1 MQRYLSFF
9 CFLIILTIQPSIF
22 GKSDGTIEKLPNG
35 VSLHQL
41 DNGIKVLLIENPI
54 LPMIGINTV
63 VKVGSAY
70 ETFATSG
77 MSHMLEHLLFN
88 GTDTMTQ
95 KELYD
100 AADRIG
106 GYNNASTS
114 EYYTNYMMVTP
125 SENIEEGIK
134 IQSGMLFHSILP
146 EDKFEK
152 EKGIVLEEIAK
163 SLAKPVAQEERNITS
178 IIYNGH
184 ALSLPT
190 LGTYETIKGMDRDDV
205 NNFYENYYV
214 PNNMVMSVI
223 GNFKSDQMIKLLK
236 KYYGNKKPGNVE
248 YPYNS
253 ELSVGFEKPKSQNIG
268 VNNTFHCFYSGEN
281 SKLQL
286 FYNVP
291 SNSEEF
297 FSLLSL
303 KLDKHENKLQ
313 EIVEAKFPGVVKG
326 IDFNIRNYSIVNY
339 VQATLTLNN
348 ESKMNDV
355 MNLFQSELG
364 KLKFNLAKEVIETE
378 SIKSQTSFLKN
389 IEKPHM
395 FGIYNAGSIA
405 EYGLES
411 IISAYSGTQY
421 GSAAKIVQGFT
432 FPSNPLI
439 IIHHPNESSSEDKVI
454 SEVKTELFNTERN
467 KPVIIAR
474 QNSASSLLAIHY
486 MVNNKAALEL
496 KYGKD
501 AAKLWH
507 DAFGQR
513 MKSDKNLKESMQFG
527 FSFTVNDNPYIPM
540 DNIYLNPEFGYIR
553 AEGLGADIKSAIN
566 YLNKELLNF
575 VPTEDEFSEALKNT
589 GKSHMMM
596 GKDKSKELYNQ
607 TYESIIYEPVEVA
620 DEAVKIKYDDL
631 LKFGKEYFI
640 PSNMIIS
647 VVSSAEP
654 SEINEYFSS
663 FNLETD
669 YKQKEGTANL
679 RTFNTIRQSEKV
691 EEVGGGEQSHLFY
704 GFIKSIDKEDIAAL
718 TALSLLLRE
727 DIIFDIREK
736 QGLAYRMSAGI
747 DIIKDKALFYI
758 KLPTRPSNVD
768 NLVPQFPGYFYPEFV
783 DNIKEEDLSKSINMY
798 LGRMMFRRLSSIN
811 QAYYLAYSYNFYNN
825 IHEDE
830 ESLRKLKNVTLDHVK
845 GVASKYLQIENPI
858 EIIIR

>member
-9 CFLIILTIQPSIF
+9 CILIILAIQPAIF
-22 GKSDGTIEKLPNG
+22 GKSDRTIEKLPNG
-35 VSLHQL
+35 VSMHSL

-54 LPMIGINTV
+54 LPMIGVNTV

-163 SLAKPVAQEERNITS
+163 SLAKSVEQEERNITS

-190 LGTYETIKGMDRDDV
+190 LGTYETIKQMDRDDV
-205 NNFYENYYV
+205 NNFYKNYYV

-223 GNFKSDQMIKLLK
+223 GNFKSGQMLKLLK
-236 KYYGNKKPGNVE
+236 KYYGSKKPGNVE
-248 YPYNS
+248 SPVYS
-253 ELSVGFEKPKSQNIG
+253 GLSIGFEELKSKTTNGNNI
-268 VNNTFHCFYSGEN
+268 FHRFYTGDKT
-281 SKLQL
+281 KLQL
-286 FYNVP
+286 FFNVP
-291 SNSEEF
+291 SNSDEY

-313 EIVEAKFPGVVKG
+313 EIVEAKFPGAVKG
-326 IDFNIRNYSIVNY
+326 IEFTFRNYSIVNY
-339 VQATLTLNN
+339 IQATLTLNN
-348 ESKMNDV
+348 ESQMNDV
-355 MNLFQSELG
+355 MNLFQSELD
-364 KLKFNLAKEVIETE
+364 KLKFNLSKEVVETE

-395 FGIYNAGSIA
+395 FGIYNAGAIA
-405 EYGLES
+405 EYGLGS
-411 IISAYSGTQY
+411 IISAYSGKEY
-421 GSAAKIVQGFT
+421 GSAAKLVEGFT
-432 FPSNPLI
+432 FSSDPLI
-439 IIHHPNESSSEDKVI
+439 IIQHPSESSSEDKVT
-454 SEVKTELFNTERN
+454 SEVKTELFNSEKNR
-467 KPVIIAR
+467 PVIIAR

-486 MVNNKAALEL
+486 MINNKAALEL
-496 KYGKD
+496 RYGKD

-553 AEGLGADIKSAIN
+553 AEGLGDDIKGAID
-566 YLNKELLNF
+566 YLNKEMLNF
-575 VPTEDEFSEALKNT
+575 VPTEEEFSEALKNT

-596 GKDKSKELYNQ
+596 GKDKSKELYNK
-607 TYESIIYEPVEVA
+607 TYESIIYEPTEETN
-620 DEAVKIKYDDL
+620 DAVKITYDKL
-631 LKFGKEYFI
+631 LTFGKEYFI

-647 VVSSAEP
+647 IVSSAEP
-654 SEINEYFSS
+654 SEINEYFSA
-663 FNLETD
+663 FNSKAD
-669 YKQKEGTANL
+669 YLQREGTAHQ
-679 RTFNTIRQSEKV
+679 RAYSTITNPEKF
-691 EEVGGGEQSHLFY
+691 EHDGGGEQSHLFY
-704 GFIKSIDKEDIAAL
+704 GFIKSINKEDIAAL

-727 DIIFDIREK
+727 NIIFDIREK

-747 DIIKDKALFYI
+747 DIRKDKALFYV

-768 NLVPQFPGYFYPEFV
+768 KLVPQFPGFFYPEFA
-783 DNIKEEDLSKSINMY
+783 DNIKDEDLTKSINMY
-798 LGRMMFRRLSSIN
+798 LGRMMFRRLSSVN
-811 QAYYLAYSYNFYNN
+811 QAYYLGYSYNFYNN
-825 IHEDE
+825 IYEDE
-830 ESLRKLKNVTLDHVK
+830 QSLKNLKNVTLDQVK
-845 GVASKYLQIENPI
+845 GVANKYLQIENPI